1 MAEASKPEMKKA
13 VFKKVCEL
21 RPLDTGISLTV
32 KVVNTKVVAPRGR
45 QMRVAESLVGDDTA
59 MIVFVARNDQVDLVA
74 EGSTLTLRN
83 AKIEMYK
90 GSMRLA
96 VDRWGRI
103 EVDEPASFTVKTDNN
118 ISLVEFEM
126 LNVVE

>member
-21 RPLDTGISLTV
+21 RPLDTGLNLTV

-45 QMRVAESLVGDDTA
+45 QMRAAEALVGDDTA
-59 MIVFVARNDQVDLVA
+59 MIIFVARNDQVDLMV

-83 AKIEMYK
+83 AKIEMFK

-96 VDRWGRI
+96 FYCEDRQQYLAG
-103 EVDEPASFTVKTDNN
+103 
-118 ISLVEFEM
+118 
-126 LNVVE
+126 